1 VTRQAQVGAAR
12 AELLPQS
19 DGSAVLRLSC
29 PRLLISSR
37 RDGVQLFVNSPEH
50 LPSLLEALAR
60 VLSSNPTEGTS
71 HAARR

>member
-1 VTRQAQVGAAR
+1 VIRQAQVGAAR

-29 PRLLISSR
+29 PRLLSSSR

-50 LPSLLEALAR
+50 LPSLLEALGR
-60 VLSSNPTEGTS
+60 VLSTNPCEGTS
-71 HAARR
+71 HARAR